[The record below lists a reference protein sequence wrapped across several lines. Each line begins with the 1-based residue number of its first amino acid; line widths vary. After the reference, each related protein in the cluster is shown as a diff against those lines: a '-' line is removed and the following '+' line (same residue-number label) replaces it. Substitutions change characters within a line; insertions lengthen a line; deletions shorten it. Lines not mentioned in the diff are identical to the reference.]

1 MSGNPQGT
9 LTQEELEAKAV
20 EKGITVE
27 ELQAELNA
35 DNETDEEVKG
45 ILEKYAN
52 DPKALAKALKNAN
65 QGVTKKIEEEIDKR
79 KELEEEN
86 LRLKQGK
93 SEKEID
99 PKDIRGILRKK
110 LKPIYNAETGE
121 WETSDEALETI
132 GLISERIASSKVRP
146 ILESLAEDKVE
157 SQKSGLK
164 NLPHFKEL
172 EPEVDKILAKMPIEQ
187 RMQKGSVIAVY
198 KYLIGEKT
206 IADSQSKANEKPK
219 IDGDINPN
227 RSSNAS
233 TITSQPKKLSSDQLV
248 EFDKNWKG
256 KGFDE
261 EDYLDL
267 LNRMIE
273 QDKSKGF
280 KMKRTLIDQK
290 VIS

>member
-1 MSGNPQGT
+1 MPEEKLDEKIELEETS
-9 LTQEELEAKAV
+9 TQETETSTEKEETAEKKEEVNVPSWRLREETEKRKKAEEELEA
-20 EKGITVE
+20 
-27 ELQAELNA
+27 LRAERNS
-35 DNETDEEVKG
+35 TSKV
-45 ILEKYAN
+45 
-52 DPKALAKALKNAN
+52 
-65 QGVTKKIEEEIDKR
+65 
-79 KELEEEN
+79 
-86 LRLKQGK
+86 
-93 SEKEID
+93 EKEID
-99 PKDIRGILRKK
+99 PKDIRGMLRKK

-206 IADSQSKANEKPK
+206 INDAQSKANDKPK
-219 IDGDINPN
+219 IDGDININ

-233 TITSQPKKLSSDQLV
+233 TTTTQPKKLSSDQLV

-280 KMKRTLIDQK
+280 KTKRTLIDQT
-290 VIS
+290 VSS